1 MKAVTRKS
9 GRLQT
14 TARKTAH
21 RKAAFAFEQ
30 LEPRAMMS
38 ASHVVAPVLSATPIS
53 GSQINLTWNRIAG
66 AGGYRVDELVHGS
79 WKQIAN
85 LSSGS
90 GSFKVGGLQSG
101 MTYEFE
107 VGAHNA
113 SSNAWS
119 NSTSATTL
127 SRPVAPSLSLTA
139 VSSTEIDLSWNSASG
154 ATGYLVNEWNGK
166 SWVRIANL
174 SGGATSYAV
183 IGLKANTTYYIDV
196 AAYNSIGTTLATS
209 QSALTFPNAPTLA
222 ATAVSSSEVDLVW
235 NAVSGANGYVVDEWN
250 GSGWMQ
256 IAEVAG
262 GSTAHA
268 VTGLNAATTYYV
280 EVGAYNASGTSMSAQ
295 QSATTFAGAPDAPN
309 FTATPVSTSEI
320 DLSWSSTAGATGYL
334 VDEWNGSSWVQ
345 IAVTDGNTTFY
356 AVTGLN
362 ANTTYCFEVGAY
374 NSFGTS
380 MAASQSA
387 MTLNGGPAAPT
398 FTATPVSNSEI
409 DLSWNSVS
417 DASGYLVYKWDGSS
431 WNPIADVDSSTT
443 FYAVIGLNA
452 GTTYYFELAAYNSA
466 STTWTNWLSAD
477 TLGGNKSSF
486 DNPTADVG
494 YSNVT
499 GTLFGGNGP
508 SYLDVQQ
515 GAVGDCWLMASLA
528 EVAVRDP
535 SDIQG
540 MFTYKGTGTDNG
552 DTVSVYSVR
561 LYDTSGAAHSITVDT
576 ELPYGGEY
584 YDQVTNGVLW
594 VALAEKAY
602 AEANGMG
609 WVETQY
615 VGQDSYSALNGGYPS
630 WALQAIT
637 GKSAND
643 FAINPTDAA
652 AAWNS
657 GEFVVLCTTAS
668 PSNAYIVGDHAYAML
683 GYNASSSTP
692 FTMYNPWGTD
702 ANGDGWYDGLYDG
715 HQVYG
720 KFNASAAT
728 IAANFDLESFGSR
741 AQVGAAN
748 LGGGLQTSSTALGN
762 NATTDG
768 IAGPTQL
775 GHGQHPAQ
783 SLNSGVQSQ
792 FAVDN
797 LFADWSGNED
807 YVGSEM
813 RGFASRLDFLN
824 ETLLDHCLGN
834 LDVVLVD

>member
-1 MKAVTRKS
+1 MKAVTRNS
-9 GRLQT
+9 CRLQT
-14 TARKTAH
+14 TARKTTQ

-53 GSQINLTWNRIAG
+53 GSQINLAWNRVAG
-66 AGGYRVDELVHGS
+66 ASSYLADELVHGR

-90 GSFKVGGLQSG
+90 SSFRVGGLQSG
-101 MTYEFE
+101 MSYEFE

-119 NSTSATTL
+119 NSTAATTL
-127 SRPVAPSLSLTA
+127 SRPAAPSLSLTA
-139 VSSTEIDLSWNSASG
+139 VSGMEIDLSWNSASS

-174 SGGATSYAV
+174 GGGATYYAV
-183 IGLKANTTYYIDV
+183 TGLNANTTYYFDV

-209 QSALTFPNAPTLA
+209 QSALTFPNSPTLA

-235 NAVSGANGYVVDEWN
+235 NLVSGANGYGVDEWN
-250 GSGWMQ
+250 GAGWTQ
-256 IAEVAG
+256 IAGVAG
-262 GSTAHA
+262 GSTAYA
-268 VTGLNAATTYYV
+268 VTGLNAATTYYF

-295 QSATTFAGAPDAPN
+295 QSATTLAAAPDAP
-309 FTATPVSTSEI
+309 TITVTPVSTSEI
-320 DLSWSSTAGATGYL
+320 DLSWSSASGATGYL

-345 IAVTDGNTTFY
+345 IAAIDGNTTFY
-356 AVTGLN
+356 AVTGLD
-362 ANTTYCFEVGAY
+362 ANTTYFFEVGAY
-374 NSFGTS
+374 NAFGTS
-380 MAASQSA
+380 MSAWQSA
-387 MTLNGGPAAPT
+387 MTLNGGPAAPI
-398 FTATPVSNSEI
+398 FTATPVSSSEI

-417 DASGYLVYKWDGSS
+417 NATGYFVYEWNGTSWD
-431 WNPIADVDSSTT
+431 PIADVDSRTN
-443 FYAVIGLNA
+443 FYAVTGLNA
-452 GTTYYFELAAYNSA
+452 GATYYFELASYNSA
-466 STTWTNWLSAD
+466 GMTWANWQSAN
-477 TLGGNKSSF
+477 TLGGNSSSF

-494 YSNVT
+494 YSDVT

-515 GAVGDCWLMASLA
+515 GYVGDCWLMSSLA

-535 SDIQG
+535 SDIQS

-552 DTVSVYSVR
+552 DTVGVYSVR
-561 LYDTSGAAHSITVDT
+561 LYDTSGAAHYMTVDT
-576 ELPYGGEY
+576 ELPDGGQY

-602 AEANGMG
+602 AEANGRG

-637 GKSAND
+637 GKSASD
-643 FAINPTDAA
+643 IAINPTDAA

-657 GEFVVLCTTAS
+657 GKFVVLCTPPN
-668 PSNAYIVGDHAYAML
+668 PSNEYIVGDHAYAMV

-702 ANGDGWYDGLYDG
+702 ANGDGWYGGLYNG

-720 KFNASAAT
+720 QFNASAAT
-728 IAANFDLESFGSR
+728 IAANFDLESFGSGG
-741 AQVGAAN
+741 QVGTAS
-748 LGGGLQTSSTALGN
+748 LGGGLQNSSTALGN
-762 NATTDG
+762 NVTTDVV
-768 IAGPTQL
+768 AGPQL
-775 GHGQHPAQ
+775 GRGEQRTRL
-783 SLNSGVQSQ
+783 LNSGVQSQ
-792 FAVDN
+792 LAVDD
-797 LFADWSGNED
+797 LFADWNRDGHSD
-807 YVGSEM
+807 GSEM
-813 RGFASRLDFLN
+813 PGFASHLDFLN
-824 ETLLDHCLGN
+824 EALLDHCLGN
-834 LDVVLVD
+834 PDMVLVD